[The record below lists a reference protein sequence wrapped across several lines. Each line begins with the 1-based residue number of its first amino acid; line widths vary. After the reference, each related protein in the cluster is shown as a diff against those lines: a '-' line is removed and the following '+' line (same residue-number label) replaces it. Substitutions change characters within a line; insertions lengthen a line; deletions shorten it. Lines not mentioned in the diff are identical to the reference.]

1 MTNGK
6 NDMSKKSELD
16 ALDDERAFALR
27 KAHHPAQQ
35 HLINRSRIRVGEYVL
50 SQSSD
55 RDRVLIFTQQGEG
68 GSFSTK
74 QLEGYI
80 KWFFQKHF

>member
-1 MTNGK
+1 MKNGK

-16 ALDDERAFALR
+16 AMFDERVIALR
-27 KAHHPAQQ
+27 KSKHPAQE
-35 HLINRSRIRVGEYVL
+35 HLLNRSRIRIGEYVL

-55 RDRVLIFTQQGEG
+55 RERVLIFTQQGEG
-68 GSFSTK
+68 GSFPTK